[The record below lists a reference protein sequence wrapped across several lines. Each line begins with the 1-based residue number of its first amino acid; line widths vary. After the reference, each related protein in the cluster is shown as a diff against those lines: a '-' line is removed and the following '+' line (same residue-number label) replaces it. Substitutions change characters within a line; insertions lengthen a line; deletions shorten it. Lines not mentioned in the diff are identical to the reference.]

1 MNSRHL
7 TNFSS
12 AHGFELPQQGAHK
25 VMPTEFLTHIHQR
38 SVQSHK
44 PFLISAATA
53 DRIVKTLAVA
63 SLFCALFLIGLNA

>member
-1 MNSRHL
+1 MEMRHI

-12 AHGFELPQQGAHK
+12 ARGLELPKQGEFN

-44 PFLISAATA
+44 PFLISAAAA
-53 DRIVKTLAVA
+53 DRIVKGIAVA